1 VALRSLLDRSVPP
14 LAEVELR
21 LASLRRRVRQM
32 LAASAV
38 LGALAGAAV
47 AVDPRAAIALGVAT
61 VTALVFAAWAELS
74 SRSVIWRLLWVRD
87 AYRLEVIREAGFA
100 FATLARRR
108 RLAAGLRRLVA
119 FGDGEFA
126 LPGYAA
132 SLDERVYQRRGRL
145 LALAE
150 AFESAQP
157 IHPASV
163 ILLHRLITLP
173 AASPLYNP
181 ELGEDVLDLTLHE
194 VEAGLDGAL
203 R

>member
-1 VALRSLLDRSVPP
+1 VALRSLLDRSILP
-14 LAEVELR
+14 LAEVEVR
-21 LASLRRRVRQM
+21 LASLRRRVWQM
-32 LAASAV
+32 LAAAAV
-38 LGALAGAAV
+38 FGALAAA
-47 AVDPRAAIALGVAT
+47 AMPFDARTAIALGAAAG
-61 VTALVFAAWAELS
+61 TAVVLAAWTRLRA
-74 SRSVIWRLLWVRD
+74 RSVVSRLLWVRE
-87 AYRLEVIREAGFA
+87 AYRLEVIRKAGLS
-100 FATLARRR
+100 FATLKRRR

-132 SLDERVYQRRGRL
+132 SLDERVYERRGRL
-145 LALAE
+145 LALAD

-163 ILLHRLITLP
+163 VLLHRLITLP
-173 AASPLYNP
+173 ASSPLYNP
-181 ELGEDVLDLTLHE
+181 GLGEDVLDLTLHE

>member
-1 VALRSLLDRSVPP
+1 MALRSLLDRSGPP

-21 LASLRRRVRQM
+21 LASLRLRVRQM
-32 LAASAV
+32 LAAAV
-38 LGALAGAAV
+38 ILGAVAGAAV
-47 AVDPRAAIALGVAT
+47 AVDARAAIALGAAAGTAVA
-61 VTALVFAAWAELS
+61 AAAWAQLRR
-74 SRSVIWRLLWVRD
+74 RSLVFRLLGVRD
-87 AYRLEVIREAGFA
+87 AYRLEVIRNAGSA
-100 FATLARRR
+100 FATPQRRR

-132 SLDERVYQRRGRL
+132 SLDERVHERRMRL

-150 AFESAQP
+150 AFESAEP

-163 ILLHRLITLP
+163 VLLHRLITLP
-173 AASPLYNP
+173 ASSPLYNP
-181 ELGEDVLDLTLHE
+181 GLGADVLDLTLHE